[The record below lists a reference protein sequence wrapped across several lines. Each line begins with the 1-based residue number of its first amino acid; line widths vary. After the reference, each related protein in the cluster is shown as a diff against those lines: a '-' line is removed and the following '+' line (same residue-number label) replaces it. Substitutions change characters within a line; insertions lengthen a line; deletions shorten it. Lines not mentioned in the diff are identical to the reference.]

1 MNDGVGLL
9 NPGNLSLNQVPT
21 PVLGGTN
28 QTVVTGG
35 TLDISQPVN
44 GTFTVEKGAAITTDE
59 QTFGE
64 GTFQF
69 SADATFTSVAS
80 QESDSAEIP
89 VVADSAASP
98 ANQVSESFEVQAP
111 SMIAPAVTPIV
122 SGSDSV
128 IESPVASTNIEQ
140 HSVAS
145 VELPVLVETV
155 SNTHAEEPVAMD
167 DIAFT
172 DDDSFVPAPT
182 ESVAPDVADPH
193 ASAKDEV
200 TAAVGGAF
208 VAGTATQVAPSR
220 GASIRK
226 ELPLKS

>member
-1 MNDGVGLL
+1 
-9 NPGNLSLNQVPT
+9 
-21 PVLGGTN
+21 
-28 QTVVTGG
+28 
-35 TLDISQPVN
+35 
-44 GTFTVEKGAAITTDE
+44 
-59 QTFGE
+59 
-64 GTFQF
+64 
-69 SADATFTSVAS
+69 
-80 QESDSAEIP
+80 
-89 VVADSAASP
+89 
-98 ANQVSESFEVQAP
+98 
-111 SMIAPAVTPIV
+111 MIAPAVTPIV

-128 IESPVASTNIEQ
+128 IESPVASTSIEQ
-140 HSVAS
+140 PSVAS
-145 VELPVLVETV
+145 FELPVLVETA

-208 VAGTATQVAPSR
+208 VAGTATQVAPTR